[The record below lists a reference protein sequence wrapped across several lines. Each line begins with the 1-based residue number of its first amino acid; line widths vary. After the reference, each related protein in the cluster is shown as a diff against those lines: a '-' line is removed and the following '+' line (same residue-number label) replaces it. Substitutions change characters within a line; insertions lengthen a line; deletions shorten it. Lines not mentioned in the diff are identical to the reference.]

1 MSSVLKFNEE
11 VLPLKS
17 LLVGSE
23 SGRLNHGALNEYAAL
38 AHASIKHGV
47 YRDVTETEPASSK
60 KSVLILS
67 GFVVA
72 LHLAGFWAY
81 LHSPSTPYVPPKKTE
96 VLITLAKPPE
106 PPPIVEP
113 PPPPPPPPKAKQP
126 PPPPKAAPPALRTPP
141 ADTNISPSDMVV
153 KENTEAPK
161 TSGPVEANVPAE
173 PPAPP
178 APPPPKE
185 EPLVEAFGGIGYL
198 NNPAPEYPAAAER
211 QGWEGK
217 VQLRVKVL
225 PDGTAGDIEVKKS
238 SGHKLLDDTAIKAV
252 KGWKFSPAR
261 RGTKNVEGSVNV
273 SLDFQRS

>member
-1 MSSVLKFNEE
+1 M
-11 VLPLKS
+11 KS
-17 LLVGSE
+17 LLVGSQ
-23 SGRLNHGALNEYAAL
+23 SGNLNHGSLNEYAAL
-38 AHASIKHGV
+38 AHASIKHGA
-47 YRDVTETEPASSK
+47 YRDVTEKEPDTSK
-60 KSVLILS
+60 KNLLILS
-67 GFVVA
+67 ALVIG
-72 LHLAGFWAY
+72 LHLVGFWTY
-81 LHSPSTPYVPPKKTE
+81 LHTPSKSYIQPKKTE

-106 PPPIVEP
+106 PPPVVEPP

-161 TSGPVEANVPAE
+161 TTGPVEANVPAQ

-178 APPPPKE
+178 APPPPAPKE

-198 NNPAPEYPAAAER
+198 NNPAPEYPAAADR
-211 QGWEGK
+211 QGWEGV

-238 SGHKLLDDTAIKAV
+238 SGHKLLDDTAVKAV

-261 RGTKNVEGSVNV
+261 RGSKTVEGLVNL
-273 SLDFQRS
+273 SLDFRRS